1 MRASKKLSKIAIEII
16 NDINTRLIVDH
27 ISDEN
32 STLFRFGVDFLMK
45 KNMYHGYNKFVM
57 FNENTITEAG
67 TEKFNSPEAFLQIYT
82 GPALE
87 INRNIKYI

>member
-1 MRASKKLSKIAIEII
+1 MSASKKLSKNVSEVI
-16 NDINTRLIVDH
+16 NDINTCLRLRQ
-27 ISDEN
+27 ISNEN
-32 STLFRFGVDFLMK
+32 SELFQFGVDFLIK